1 MKSSYGLCRALA
13 CLVSGFIFFHGA
25 FAASGPATFATTL
38 SNGLKVVVREDTRAP
53 VAVQMVWYRV
63 GSMDEVDGFSGVA
76 HLLEHMMF
84 KGTPKVGAGEFSRRV
99 AAVGGRDNAFT
110 NSDYTAYFQQVPKE
124 RLGEVMA
131 LEADRMRHL
140 SIAPEEFAQE
150 IKVVMEERRLR
161 TEDNPQAL
169 LFEQT
174 HAVAFQAHPYR
185 RPVIGWMNDLENM
198 TAADAKAWH
207 RAWYAPNNA
216 TLVVCGDVDHE
227 AVFRLA
233 RRHYGK
239 LKARKLPV
247 MKPQREPAQKGIRRL
262 AVKGAAELPF
272 LLMAWKVPGVEQMDG
287 PIAPFALDMLVAI
300 LDGHEGA
307 RLSRRLVRDRQLA
320 NSVGASYDALNR
332 GPALFYLYGNPVPG
346 QTPEALET
354 ALLAEID
361 DIAKN
366 GVSAEELARGKAQ
379 LLASETYK
387 LDSVFGQAMEIGRMS
402 VLGFD
407 DRDIAAY
414 VERLET
420 VTAEDIQTAAQTLFG
435 EDGLTVGVL
444 QPTPMK

>member
-1 MKSSYGLCRALA
+1 MKSSRGLCRVLA

-38 SNGLKVVVREDTRAP
+38 SNGLKVVMREDTRAP
-53 VAVQMVWYRV
+53 VAAQMVWYRV

-140 SIAPEEFAQE
+140 SVAPEEFAQE

-174 HAVAFQAHPYR
+174 HAVAFQTHPYR

-198 TAADAKAWH
+198 TAADARAWH

-247 MKPQREPAQKGIRRL
+247 TKPQREPAQKGIRRL
-262 AVKGAAELPF
+262 VVKGAAELPF
-272 LLMAWKVPGVEQMDG
+272 LLMAWKVPGVERMDG
-287 PIAPFALDMLVAI
+287 PIAPFALEMLLAI

-361 DIAKN
+361 DIAQN

-379 LLASETYK
+379 LLASEIYK

-414 VERLET
+414 VARLET

-444 QPTPMK
+444 QPTPVK